1 MSFTTIAI
9 AVVALAV
16 FAAVLVWRAQVREAA
31 RQTVAFVGEVNG
43 EVRKVTWPDR
53 QQLRSATG
61 VIILFVVIVA
71 IIIGLMDVI
80 LQGILVRWLP
90 ALWR

>member
-1 MSFTTIAI
+1 VSFTTIAI
-9 AVVALAV
+9 AVVALAA
-16 FAAVLVWRAQVREAA
+16 FAAVLVWRAQVRALA
-31 RQTVAFVGEVNG
+31 RQTVVFASEVNG
-43 EVRKVTWPDR
+43 EVKKVTWPDKL
-53 QQLRSATG
+53 QLRNATG

-90 ALWR
+90 AWLR

>member
-1 MSFTTIAI
+1 VSFTTIAI
-9 AVVALAV
+9 AVVALAA
-16 FAAVLVWRAQVREAA
+16 FAAVLVWRMQVRELA
-31 RQTVAFVGEVNG
+31 RQTVTFANEVKGEVQ
-43 EVRKVTWPDR
+43 KVTWPDR

-61 VIILFVVIVA
+61 VIILFVIVVA

>member
-1 MSFTTIAI
+1 VSLTTIAI

-16 FAAVLVWRAQVREAA
+16 FAAVLVWRAQVRAAA
-31 RQTVAFVGEVNG
+31 RQALAFIGEVNS

-53 QQLRSATG
+53 AQLRSATG

-80 LQGILVRWLP
+80 LQSVLVRWLP
-90 ALWR
+90 SWLR